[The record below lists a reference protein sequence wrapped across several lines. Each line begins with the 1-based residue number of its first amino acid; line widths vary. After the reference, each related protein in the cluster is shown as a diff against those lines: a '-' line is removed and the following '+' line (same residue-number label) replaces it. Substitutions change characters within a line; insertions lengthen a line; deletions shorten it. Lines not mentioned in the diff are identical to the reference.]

1 MVCADGTV
9 IDNYDSYV
17 DAIARLCPSRTTH
30 TVENVARFSRSIVGA
45 IDRLHVEYGHERAF
59 LKLDA
64 IGAGGWSCVSP
75 SKNPLLYDW
84 KQDIDVRV
92 AYLIDYINKNILDSA
107 LPSHAVIEEFVE
119 AQARP
124 GDIAADYT
132 VCGFVLD
139 SVFYPT
145 SVNLCGVDSHGQYTE
160 QWTAPDA
167 RQMDDE
173 PSDWERMFDLYA
185 RMVTIEAEP
194 FSYKNGIYA
203 GDLFITR
210 QHEFKQRDWNIRRG
224 GRSAPESLTM
234 LGEPNYEAKATV
246 SVDRQLTGEQLFDVY
261 TRVCDRITRAP
272 YEMHPF
278 STTYG
283 YFGQT
288 RTPNFLRFDI
298 LVDPHRL
305 VDEQGVKVSREKQE
319 ERVKAI
325 IEGIATEELSAST
338 CVV

>member
-9 IDNYDSYV
+9 IEDYDAYV
-17 DAIARLCPSRTTH
+17 DIMARLSSTKVERSP
-30 TVENVARFSRSIVGA
+30 ENVARFSRSIVDV
-45 IDRLHVEYGHERAF
+45 INRLHFDDGHKKVF

-64 IGAGGWSCVSP
+64 TGAGGWSCVTP
-75 SKNPLLYDW
+75 CENPLLYDW

-92 AYLIDYINKNILDSA
+92 AYLVDYINKNVLDNT
-107 LPSHAVIEEFVE
+107 LPSHAVVEEFVDAE
-119 AQARP
+119 TRP
-124 GDIAADYT
+124 GVISADYT

-139 SVFYPT
+139 GVFYPT
-145 SVNLCGVDSHGQYTE
+145 SISLCGTDAHGQYTE

-167 RQMDDE
+167 RLMNDE
-173 PSDWERMFDLYA
+173 PSDWEEMFDLFA
-185 RMVTIEAEP
+185 RMATIEAEP

-210 QHEFKQRDWNIRRG
+210 QHGLKQRDWNIRRG

-246 SVDRQLTGEQLFDVY
+246 NVERLLTGEQLFDVY
-261 TRVCDRITRAP
+261 TRVCDRLTRAP

-298 LVDPHRL
+298 LVDPRRL
-305 VDEQGVKVSREKQE
+305 VDEHGAPLLRKKHKEKVNEI
-319 ERVKAI
+319 VTAI
-325 IEGIATEELSAST
+325 AEEELSAF
-338 CVV
+338 